1 YSFMDNQPVN
11 GLAFYRIKETD
22 ADGKFR
28 YSTIVRLNLN
38 RNLSLRAYPLPAKD
52 QVTIE
57 HAVTGKGTLSITT
70 TDGRLVK
77 QMDVKPDL
85 DQSIINISNLKAGF
99 YIVRFVNGSH
109 IESIKL
115 VKE

>member
-1 YSFMDNQPVN
+1 LVWNVAGERNAQSYVIERSTNGSNFAKLGEVAASNSTAYSFMDNQPVN

-57 HAVTGKGTLSITT
+57 HAVT
-70 TDGRLVK
+70 
-77 QMDVKPDL
+77 
-85 DQSIINISNLKAGF
+85 
-99 YIVRFVNGSH
+99 
-109 IESIKL
+109 
-115 VKE
+115 